1 MLDKTISLFKDWFWS
16 TNHKKIGIMYIIF
29 GLSAGFF
36 SVLLSFIIRYVL
48 SAPGAVNILN
58 HYQFYNLIVTSHG
71 VLMLFFVIVPI
82 SVGGFGNY
90 FVPIMIGAPDMAF
103 PRLNNFSFWLLP
115 ISGLFLV
122 ISMFVDGGAGTGWT
136 IYPPLSSLASHPG
149 QSVDYLIF
157 SFHLVGTSSILAS
170 INFISTIVNFK
181 LEGMY
186 FRTLNLFV
194 WSIFLTSILLIL
206 AIPVLAAAITM
217 LLLDRNFNTSFFDP
231 TGGGDVVLFQHLF
244 WFFGHPEVYIL
255 IIPSFGIVSHVI
267 STFSQ
272 KPIFGKVGM
281 INAMSG
287 IAILGFMVWAHHM
300 FTSGIDINT
309 RAYFSSATMII
320 AIPTGI
326 KVFSWLAT
334 MYNGSIIWATPM
346 AFAVGFLILFTIGGV
361 TGVVL
366 SNAGIDVIFHDTYY
380 VVAHFH
386 YVLSMGAVFGIFS
399 GFYYWIGKIVGY
411 RFSEMLGMA
420 HFNLMFLGA
429 NLTFFPMHFLGL
441 KGMPRRIPD
450 YPDMY
455 ASINKIASIGSVLV
469 FTSIFVWFYVIY
481 KVFDDKEKAE
491 SNPWS
496 FYLPISRVQK
506 SLFLISN
513 QLHNNKEIV
522 SDLADDIPYKILRTE
537 INISWSTFTKLYNKP
552 LSIYNLLHNVSSYK
566 YSIWTSLDLS
576 NYKYPSLFELGS
588 KRTNWT
594 SVFSLE
600 WTIPSP
606 SPWDTFVVPPFVF
619 TTNKKR
625 KLLNKSIRLAHTRK
639 NYDFTLNYLNSLC
652 SDTYSIGNTNIK
664 DTNITYI
671 VLNNFNTFHYE
682 PSLTH
687 NKLGFL
693 FLNN

>member
-1 MLDKTISLFKDWFWS
+1 
-16 TNHKKIGIMYIIF
+16 MYLIF
-29 GLSAGFF
+29 GLFAGFL
-36 SVLLSFIIRYVL
+36 SVLLSFLIRYTL
-48 SAPGAVNILN
+48 SSPGALNIN
-58 HYQFYNLIVTSHG
+58 NQYQFYNLLVTGHG

-90 FVPIMIGAPDMAF
+90 FVPIMVGAPDMAF

-115 ISGLFLV
+115 VSGLFLV
-122 ISMFVDGGAGTGWT
+122 ISLFIDGGPGTGWT

-149 QSVDYLIF
+149 QSVDYVIF

-170 INFISTIVNFK
+170 INFISTIFNFK
-181 LEGMY
+181 VEGMY

-194 WSIFLTSILLIL
+194 WAILLTSILLIL
-206 AIPVLAAAITM
+206 ALPVLAAAITM

-255 IIPSFGIVSHVI
+255 ILPGFGIVSHVI

-272 KPIFGKVGM
+272 KPIFGKIGM

-287 IAILGFMVWAHHM
+287 IAVLGFLVWAHHM

-334 MYNGSIIWATPM
+334 MYNGSIVWATPM
-346 AFAVGFLILFTIGGV
+346 LFAVGFVILFTIGGV

-386 YVLSMGAVFGIFS
+386 YVLSMGAVFGIFA
-399 GFYYWIGKIVGY
+399 GFYYWVGKILGY
-411 RFSEMLGMA
+411 RYDETLGVVHFS
-420 HFNLMFLGA
+420 LMFIGA

-441 KGMPRRIPD
+441 RGMPRRIPD

-455 ASINKIASIGSVLV
+455 TSVNQIASIGAIFV
-469 FTSIFVWFYVIY
+469 FTSLFVWIY
-481 KVFDDKEKAE
+481 LLNKMFRASSSPSP
-491 SNPWS
+491 SNPWAFHRQLYRLERRIHFLNYS
-496 FYLPISRVQK
+496 TQSIKIS
-506 SLFLISN
+506 SLSQIPE
-513 QLHNNKEIV
+513 EIV
-522 SDLADDIPYKILRTE
+522 SSKVWNSLSSKDSLPY
-537 INISWSTFTKLYNKP
+537 SFS
-552 LSIYNLLHNVSSYK
+552 
-566 YSIWTSLDLS
+566 
-576 NYKYPSLFELGS
+576 LGS
-588 KRTNWT
+588 RRTSWV
-594 SVFSLE
+594 SPFSLE

-606 SPWDTFVVPPFVF
+606 APWDTFIVPPFVF
-619 TTNKKR
+619 TTNKHRALRDTLVKVSPRIRIFSDIESVFR
-625 KLLNKSIRLAHTRK
+625 KSTFSMNKINNLLLDMKSYLIL
-639 NYDFTLNYLNSLC
+639 NNDWNEDFEDEVENTFKSLPRFLFDF
-652 SDTYSIGNTNIK
+652 SQGDLIYSIK
-664 DTNITYI
+664 DQSSNSTTWLSVLGVLRLKVGESIEWRNRSTYH
-671 VLNNFNTFHYE
+671 LD
-682 PSLTH
+682 L
-687 NKLGFL
+687 
-693 FLNN
+693 

>member
-1 MLDKTISLFKDWFWS
+1 MTFYKTMTNLTKEWFWS

-36 SVLLSFIIRYVL
+36 SVLLSFIIRYTL
-48 SAPGAVNILN
+48 SAPGALNIQN
-58 HYQFYNLIVTSHG
+58 QYQFYNLIVTSHG

-115 ISGLFLV
+115 ISGLLLL

-170 INFISTIVNFK
+170 INFISTIINFK
-181 LEGMY
+181 IEGMY

-194 WSIFLTSILLIL
+194 WAVFLTSILLIL
-206 AIPVLAAAITM
+206 ALPVLAAAITM

-255 IIPSFGIVSHVI
+255 IIPSFGIISHVI
-267 STFSQ
+267 ATFSQ
-272 KPIFGKVGM
+272 KPIFGKIGM

-287 IAILGFMVWAHHM
+287 IAVLGFMVWAHHM

-334 MYNGSIIWATPM
+334 MYNGSIVWTTPM
-346 AFAVGFLILFTIGGV
+346 AFAVGFLILFTVGGV

-411 RFSEMLGMA
+411 RFNEMLGMA

-455 ASINKIASIGSVLV
+455 SAINKIASVGSVLV
-469 FTSIFVWFYVIY
+469 FISIFFWFYIIY
-481 KVFDDKEKAE
+481 RVFEDKEVATA
-491 SNPWS
+491 NPWVFHS
-496 FYLPISRVQK
+496 S
-506 SLFLISN
+506 
-513 QLHNNKEIV
+513 
-522 SDLADDIPYKILRTE
+522 ILRSHKE
-537 INISWSTFTKLYNKP
+537 LY
-552 LSIYNLLHNVSSYK
+552 LLHLNQKKTMSTLK
-566 YSIWTSLDLS
+566 TWNSLVTK
-576 NYKYPSLFELGS
+576 NEIYPSLFELGS
-588 KRTNWT
+588 KRTNWSST
-594 SVFSLE
+594 FSLE

-619 TTNKKR
+619 TSNKKR
-625 KLLNKSIRLAHTRK
+625 RELSKLIRTSPILHS
-639 NYDFTLNYLNSLC
+639 YDFSTKYLTCIKNGSALVK
-652 SDTYSIGNTNIK
+652 SDDK
-664 DTNITYI
+664 TYI
-671 VLNNFNTFHYE
+671 VLNN
-682 PSLTH
+682 LH
-687 NKLGFL
+687 NRNLSSFITNNDLKFL
-693 FLNN
+693 FLD

>member
-1 MLDKTISLFKDWFWS
+1 MLFLKKSINFTKEWFWS

-29 GLSAGFF
+29 GLAAGFL
-36 SVLLSFIIRYVL
+36 SVLLSFIIRYTL
-48 SAPGAVNILN
+48 SAPGAVNIHN
-58 HYQFYNLIVTSHG
+58 QYQFYNLIVTSHG

-115 ISGLFLV
+115 VSGFFLV
-122 ISMFVDGGAGTGWT
+122 VSMFVDGGAGTGWT

-170 INFISTIVNFK
+170 INFISTIINFK
-181 LEGMY
+181 TEGMF

-194 WSIFLTSILLIL
+194 WAVFLTSVLLIL

-267 STFSQ
+267 ATFSQ
-272 KPIFGKVGM
+272 KPIFGKIGM

-287 IAILGFMVWAHHM
+287 IAVLGFMVWAHHM

-334 MYNGSIIWATPM
+334 MYNGSIVWATPM
-346 AFAVGFLILFTIGGV
+346 AFAVGFLILFTVGGV

-366 SNAGIDVIFHDTYY
+366 ANAGIDVIFHDTYY

-386 YVLSMGAVFGIFS
+386 YVLSMGAVFGIFA
-399 GFYYWIGKIVGY
+399 GFYYWLGKIVGY
-411 RFSEMLGMA
+411 RFNEMLGMV

-455 ASINKIASIGSVLV
+455 ASVNKIASIGSVLV

-481 KVFDDKEKAE
+481 RVFDDAE
-491 SNPWS
+491 VSTSNPWAFHS
-496 FYLPISRVQK
+496 LFFMVQK
-506 SLFLISN
+506 VIFISSNVKTNTVSGILIRDW
-513 QLHNNKEIV
+513 EVIV
-522 SDLADDIPYKILRTE
+522 NSSTLPVQYVLGSLRTG
-537 INISWSTFTKLYNKP
+537 WQ
-552 LSIYNLLHNVSSYK
+552 
-566 YSIWTSLDLS
+566 
-576 NYKYPSLFELGS
+576 
-588 KRTNWT
+588 

-600 WTIPSP
+600 WTLSSP
-606 SPWDTFVVPPFVF
+606 SPWDSFIVPPFIIN
-619 TTNKKR
+619 TNSK
-625 KLLNKSIRLAHTRK
+625 RLAHSMNGRFHLPFYSMGNIDSITLTK
-639 NYDFTLNYLNSLC
+639 NRT
-652 SDTYSIGNTNIK
+652 K
-664 DTNITYI
+664 
-671 VLNNFNTFHYE
+671 NFIIC
-682 PSLTH
+682 
-687 NKLGFL
+687 
-693 FLNN
+693 